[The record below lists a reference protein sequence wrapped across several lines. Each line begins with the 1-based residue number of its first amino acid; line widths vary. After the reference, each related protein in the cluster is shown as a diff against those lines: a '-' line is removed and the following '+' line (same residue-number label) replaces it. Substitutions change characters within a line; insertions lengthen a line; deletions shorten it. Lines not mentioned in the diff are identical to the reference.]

1 MSVSV
6 CSVYLLSKLSRKT
19 DTNFP
24 SALDARLINKT
35 ATDIQDKIPK
45 DELKFLKDTVPS
57 PLEVVLMQDRFPR
70 RGPQWAL

>member
-1 MSVSV
+1 M
-6 CSVYLLSKLSRKT
+6 
-19 DTNFP
+19 
-24 SALDARLINKT
+24 RLINKT

-70 RGPQWAL
+70 RGRKG